1 MKRDKKFLEA
11 FKNYL
16 KVPSSAGINYLWC
29 VKRARVKIRFCS
41 HISISR
47 FPFSASCVSNILLK
61 NSKQKNRIKTKT
73 DVKFEKK

>member
-1 MKRDKKFLEA
+1 MKCWNKLFMVR
-11 FKNYL
+11 
-16 KVPSSAGINYLWC
+16 
-29 VKRARVKIRFCS
+29 KRARVKIRSCS

-47 FPFSASCVSNILLK
+47 FPFPFSVSCVSNILLQ